1 MCANCKSVQPVSDG
15 GKSRR
20 RWLWESYDNAHCP
33 VIGTC
38 LSHDDLLKIGKR
50 LRLQFEPGFHDYDLH
65 AYFVKAT
72 TTDSK
77 EARAIHKLLDE
88 RHRGA
93 LRRFGRL
100 QCEDDIVELWDEM
113 RNSGQIAGA
122 FYAIMTLRHVSKELR
137 AKIFGEVHMLSHL
150 IGASFR
156 KQSMEVASLREQLS
170 TLQEKR
176 ERVEIGL
183 HSALEERD
191 VTIGEL
197 KLEITQ
203 ARSKIT
209 TNSSSISTS
218 VEQIDQHKTQLAI
231 ERARERALAAEKDAK
246 SLRQEN
252 KILQKRMDAL
262 ERQMLQSMPE
272 SNEDIEQPD
281 LTGQSILYL
290 GGRHNQIPH
299 FQKLVD
305 SFGATMVYHDG
316 GLEDAVARIDEV
328 LPSVDCVFCP
338 INCVSHDACLR
349 AKHGCKKFGK
359 TFVPLRSASKASLRQ
374 ALFDIGS
381 E

>member
-1 MCANCKSVQPVSDG
+1 MCANCKSVKPQSDG

-20 RWLWESYDNAHCP
+20 RWLWESTDNAHCP

-38 LSHDDLLKIGKR
+38 LSHDDLLKVGKR
-50 LRLQFEPGFHDYDLH
+50 LRLQFEPGFQDYDLH

-100 QCEDDIVELWDEM
+100 QCEDKLTELWEEM

-122 FYAIMTLRHVSKELR
+122 FYAIMTLRHVSKEIR

-156 KQSMEVASLREQLS
+156 KQSMEVASLREQLNN
-170 TLQEKR
+170 LQEKR
-176 ERVEIGL
+176 ERVEVGL

-191 VTIGEL
+191 VTITEL
-197 KLEITQ
+197 NLEITQ
-203 ARSKIT
+203 ARSKISA
-209 TNSSSISTS
+209 SSSPCNST

-231 ERARERALAAEKDAK
+231 ERSRERAHSAETDAK
-246 SLRQEN
+246 ALRLEN
-252 KILQKRMDAL
+252 KMLQKRLVAL
-262 ERQMLQSMPE
+262 ERQMLQSVPE
-272 SNEDIEQPD
+272 DNADEEQPD
-281 LTGQSILYL
+281 LRGRSILYL

-299 FQKLVD
+299 FQKLID
-305 SFGATMVYHDG
+305 SFGAKMVYHDG

-374 ALFDIGS
+374 ALYDIGT

>member
-1 MCANCKSVQPVSDG
+1 MCANCKSVQPATDT

-38 LSHDDLLKIGKR
+38 LSHGDLLKIGKR

-72 TTDSK
+72 TSDSK

-100 QCEDDIVELWDEM
+100 QCEDDITELWDEM

-170 TLQEKR
+170 NLQDKR
-176 ERVEIGL
+176 ERVESGL

-191 VTIGEL
+191 LTIGEL
-197 KLEITQ
+197 KLEVTQ

-209 TNSSSISTS
+209 ASSSPSSLTL
-218 VEQIDQHKTQLAI
+218 EPIDQHQTQLAI
-231 ERARERALAAEKDAK
+231 ERARERAHGAETDAK
-246 SLRQEN
+246 LLRQEN
-252 KILQKRMDAL
+252 KMLQKRMEAL
-262 ERQMLQSMPE
+262 ERQMLQFIPD
-272 SNEDIEQPD
+272 EDEDEEQPD
-281 LTGQSILYL
+281 LSGQSILYL

-299 FQKLVD
+299 FQRLIET
-305 SFGATMVYHDG
+305 FGAKMVYHDG

-374 ALFDIGS
+374 ALFDIGT